1 MTTSRLQ
8 TLGLTALA
16 VAGLTDILDALLAIT
31 VGDAAD
37 RPPYGV
43 IVTLIVTGVVSF
55 AGYLGRGG
63 LIAAYAARVVATFL
77 GIPAF
82 VLDAPVWVIVL
93 VVIGMIL
100 SVAGIWLTLPAMRR
114 TAAVRP

>member
-1 MTTSRLQ
+1 MTTSSSRS
-8 TLGLTALA
+8 LGLAALA
-16 VAGLTDILDALLAIT
+16 VAGITDIIDALLAIT
-31 VGDAAD
+31 GDAAD

-43 IVTLIVTGVVSF
+43 IVTLFITGVVSF

-82 VLDAPVWVIVL
+82 FLDAPVWVVVL
-93 VVIGMIL
+93 VVISIVL
-100 SVAGIWLTLPAMRR
+100 SVAGVWLTLPALRR
-114 TAAVRP
+114 TAAVRA